1 VPVSAI
7 RRLKPA
13 DVRAAAD
20 LLRRDAILN
29 VYLLTELHR
38 RGAEGGEWWI
48 YTRDQE
54 LRGVCLVA
62 GNLVPYAPSRDAVQ
76 ALADVAVQREG
87 RYHAMLGEKAVV
99 RKLWQAVGATG
110 VVAKELRD
118 NTVYVLRRGE
128 LQGMRGARLRPA
140 RVDETDEVFEH
151 AVAMYREDIGKDP
164 LAGGAAPFRRR
175 IAARVE
181 RRASFL
187 WKERGQLVFKADVG
201 SRTDQVAQIEGVWT
215 PPAFRGRGYATRGMT
230 ALCARLL
237 REVPVVTLYVNVANA
252 AARRVYERV
261 GFRRYAD
268 YLAVWL

>member
-1 VPVSAI
+1 M
-7 RRLKPA
+7 KPTE
-13 DVRAAAD
+13 VRAAAD
-20 LLRRDAILN
+20 LLRQDAILN

-48 YTRDQE
+48 HTRDQE

-62 GNLVPYAPSRDAVQ
+62 GNLVPYAPSRDAVE
-76 ALADVAVQREG
+76 ALAEVAVRRGG

-99 RKLWQAVGATG
+99 RKLWQAVSASG
-110 VVAKELRD
+110 VVAKELRE

-128 LQGMRGARLRPA
+128 LKGMRGARLRPA

-151 AVAMYREDIGKDP
+151 AVSMYREDIGQDP
-164 LAGGAAPFRRR
+164 LAAGASPYRRR
-175 IAARVE
+175 IAARVA

-237 REVPVVTLYVNVANA
+237 REVPIVTLYVNVANA
-252 AARRVYERV
+252 PARRVYQRV
-261 GFRRYAD
+261 GFRRHAE